1 MDLSAIQLIS
11 LCAVK
16 MTAYRQ
22 FQDGTRTGCA
32 KMSGF
37 LWRKDGNTFLITNWH
52 NVTGC
57 NPVTE
62 APMSNFIPTHF
73 SCEFRSQQID
83 GGGSGVLSQE
93 ISIFDDEDNPIWIEH
108 PSGRLVDVVAIPLA
122 CELPDGYQLDV
133 INERDFEKTWQPRI
147 GDDGFIVGYP
157 EGISGPNSTPI
168 WKRGSVAT
176 EPSLNYQEQPVF
188 LMDTIGNKGLSGSP
202 VIGRGSGVYKK
213 DQNGGALALTDIIG
227 TWENFIG
234 IYAGRVAEQG
244 IGSQLG
250 RVWKESVIEEILS
263 Q

>member
-1 MDLSAIQLIS
+1 MSAIQLIS

-22 FQDGTRTGCA
+22 FRDGTKIGYA

-57 NPVTE
+57 NPDTN
-62 APMSNFIPTHF
+62 APMGEFTPTHF
-73 SCEFRSQQID
+73 SCEFRCRQVDDDI
-83 GGGSGVLSQE
+83 SGVLSHE
-93 ISIFDDEDNPIWIEH
+93 LSIFDNEDIPIWIEH
-108 PSGRLVDVVAIPLA
+108 PTGRSVDVVAIPFE
-122 CELPDGYQLDV
+122 CELPDGCQLDA
-133 INERDFEKTWQPRI
+133 INERNFEKTWQPRV

-176 EPSLNYQEQPVF
+176 EPSLNYQDQPVF
-188 LMDTIGNKGLSGSP
+188 LMDTVGNKGLSGSP
-202 VIGRGSGVYKK
+202 VIGRGSGIYKK
-213 DQNGGALALTDIIG
+213 DKIGGVLGPTDIIG

-250 RVWKESVIEEILS
+250 RVWKEIVIEEILS